1 MQSLHPISQIL
12 PPPTLP
18 HHHNM
23 SSNTTIFSSNI
34 EVISAQAEFG
44 ASTITLVDPPPTST
58 YPAYPEPE
66 PNTIAIPSPRTTTPE
81 PNHTPARPR
90 LTIAPDSETEEGEII
105 DRVHQHNYPLSPQ
118 SSLNVMQG
126 HPELDAST
134 LRTIAIG
141 LANTAI
147 GRTFQHLEAKT
158 EIEQLRKEL
167 TDLRTEMSR
176 QPDAECPDGFEEN
189 HGRLPDFVIPDGDGV
204 MRQARYI
211 KLGNSSIPFA
221 LGTLGQEGDPVF
233 QYDLYAAPSYIRDSP
248 TEPLPMWLIDAIG
261 GKSASYH
268 QAAELAHSTDDWG
281 LVAEVARYHEAD
293 TRILNIAAEI
303 HALDCELQVVK
314 ASARQSHSRLE
325 GAHAQQRLRALQAL
339 DTRRP
344 TRANVHAGGL
354 RFARGRASFLD
365 GE

>member
-1 MQSLHPISQIL
+1 
-12 PPPTLP
+12 
-18 HHHNM
+18 M
-23 SSNTTIFSSNI
+23 SSPVDVFSNNI

-44 ASTITLVDPPPTST
+44 ASTITLVDP
-58 YPAYPEPE
+58 
-66 PNTIAIPSPRTTTPE
+66 TTTPVHLTYAQAE
-81 PNHTPARPR
+81 PTITTPPRTPTPEAAHTPIRPY

-105 DRVHQHNYPLSPQ
+105 DRVHRHNYPLSPQ
-118 SSLNVMQG
+118 SSLNVIQG
-126 HPELDAST
+126 HPELDAGT

-167 TDLRTEMSR
+167 TDLRAKMSR
-176 QPDAECPDGFEEN
+176 QPDAECPEGFEEN
-189 HGRLPDFVIPDGDGV
+189 HGRLPDFVIPDADNV
-204 MRQARYI
+204 MRQARYV
-211 KLGNSSIPFA
+211 KLGNGPVPFA

-261 GKSASYH
+261 GKSSSYH
-268 QAAELAHSTDDWG
+268 QAMDLARSTDDWG
-281 LVAEVARYHEAD
+281 LAAEVARYHEAD

-303 HALDCELQVVK
+303 HALNCELQLVK
-314 ASARQSHSRLE
+314 AETRQSRARLE
-325 GAHAQQRLRALQAL
+325 GARAQHRLRALQAL

-344 TRANVHAGGL
+344 TRANAHAGGL
-354 RFARGRASFLD
+354 RFARGRATFLD